1 MENNIISL
9 FNVLLTNPSIYLT
22 GVSLG
27 KAKSLSHPVHHRT
40 LKVTAPKQKVKETRV
55 TVKASHL

>member
-1 MENNIISL
+1 M
-9 FNVLLTNPSIYLT
+9 YLT
-22 GVSLG
+22 GASLG

-40 LKVTAPKQKVKETRV
+40 LKVTAPKQKVEETRL